1 VSNGEVWQIAHDV
14 DVGGGAIAFTRGE
27 QVTIYSTVPNE
38 ERPEYR
44 HFVFSRVMGQWYQLR
59 DEDLEAPQP
68 AGTPQH
74 FAPGDAFQ
82 QGVIAPGQPGSYS
95 SPGDAFGQPAR
106 FGIPADAFGPSYG
119 AAQAARVPQTRT
131 RSMSGKDEKRV
142 MWFSGAVTALGVL
155 IVITTFLPWLQIMGF
170 QLGSGW
176 NAMMHGSSGNGF
188 SLFIHGEGVL
198 FFTGFWSILVGLA
211 VITGGVMLF
220 MRYTAGSWVARIAG
234 GAGVICSAMTIIT
247 IVTHSLSAGAG
258 LWLFNLVSLATV
270 IVSVWSIRAFR

>member
-1 VSNGEVWQIAHDV
+1 MSNGEVWQIAHDV
-14 DVGGGAIAFTRGE
+14 DVGGGAIAFTKGE
-27 QVTIYSTVPNE
+27 QVTIQSTVPNAD
-38 ERPEYR
+38 RPEYR

-59 DEDLEAPQP
+59 DEDLEAPQ
-68 AGTPQH
+68 H

-82 QGVIAPGQPGSYS
+82 QGVIAPAPQAPYS

-106 FGIPADAFGPSYG
+106 FGMPADAFGQPYG
-119 AAQAARVPQTRT
+119 AAQAARAPQTRT
-131 RSMSGKDEKRV
+131 RSLSGKDETRI
-142 MWFSGAVTALGVL
+142 MWFSGAVVALGVL
-155 IVITTFLPWLQIMGF
+155 IVITTFLHWLHFMGF

-188 SLFIHGEGVL
+188 SIFIHGEGVL

-258 LWLFNLVSLATV
+258 LWLFNLASLAAL